1 MVLEQAG
8 ARICHPSSRVS
19 SFTPASRVSMRGANR
34 EMRNKVKRYFRV
46 FAALAAL
53 VLTTSAAHAADR
65 DLFVMDARV
74 AGILNAQGGD
84 NDVVDL
90 VDDFISARSGSP
102 FAPLI
107 GILGYQGS
115 LDYLGIP
122 DAIQFDVQKQLGGQA
137 EVRLRIPIT
146 GTDETFSA
154 ATVDAVTDEIEDWLE
169 GNGISEWADFLRAS
183 NALSPLALLSGNPRS
198 SVALMGDSAYRKF
211 GFDDSHSRMG
221 FGESK
226 QRFGGFVLRVD
237 AGISSVN
244 TAQFSDDL
252 WAIDPSITLAGEF
265 GRYVGLSFS
274 IVGQYRDYNGA
285 KMADLGLELAVPI
298 TLKRPDRGPTFWQIT
313 PFLQAAAGASKATVA
328 GGLFMGGGLVNALG
342 YNRGRFE
349 ILMANEMAYYGGIP
363 IDNIGGYDFETDLSQ
378 LYFKNGLEGTW
389 WMGAGFYADAG
400 VHFTNFVVD
409 AAAVS
414 WFVTPTVGLG
424 WELGRWMDLRLAYE
438 ADLDNKDYKAHN
450 LQVKLDFLF

>member
-1 MVLEQAG
+1 M
-8 ARICHPSSRVS
+8 
-19 SFTPASRVSMRGANR
+19 NR
-34 EMRNKVKRYFRV
+34 CFRA

-53 VLTTSAAHAADR
+53 ALTTSTAHAADR
-65 DLFVMDARV
+65 ELFILGVTVGAPDVQTGDHKVIRLMENFVKRDADFSEISPELV
-74 AGILNAQGGD
+74 PGGGLQFAGGLDYMGIPGALELTVG
-84 NDVVDL
+84 VDL
-90 VDDFISARSGSP
+90 GGNVNGLTLTTIAGT
-102 FAPLI
+102 
-107 GILGYQGS
+107 
-115 LDYLGIP
+115 
-122 DAIQFDVQKQLGGQA
+122 VQSFTGANEDEVYDQL
-137 EVRLRIPIT
+137 
-146 GTDETFSA
+146 
-154 ATVDAVTDEIEDWLE
+154 EDWIKQD
-169 GNGISEWADFLRAS
+169 GVSEWAKFLQAS

-221 FGESK
+221 FGGSK

-237 AGISSVN
+237 AGVSSVN
-244 TAQFSDDL
+244 TAQFGDDL
-252 WAIDPSITLAGEF
+252 WTIDPMITLGGEL

-274 IVGQYRDYNGA
+274 IVGQYRDYNDT
-285 KMADLGLELAVPI
+285 KMADLGLEVAVPI
-298 TLKRPDRGPTFWQIT
+298 TLKRPDRGQTFWQIT
-313 PFLQAAAGASKATVA
+313 PFLQAAAGASIDAAA

-342 YNRGRFE
+342 YNQGRFE

-363 IDNIGGYDFETDLSQ
+363 VDNLGGYDFDVELSQ

-400 VHFTNFVVD
+400 VHFTNFAVD

-414 WFVTPTVGLG
+414 WFVTPTVGVG
-424 WELGRWMDLRLAYE
+424 WQAGRWMDLRLAYE